1 MTLKRKI
8 TSDEIESYVRG
19 VRCRMNNGS
28 WTLFFNV
35 SKVRRAASLHTKDPA
50 IAAKILRLAEDELT
64 VEARRLG
71 ELSVFGARTAAGE
84 DVTVKDAVAKFLEA
98 APAFLGADT
107 IVAYRNRLENYV
119 TGRAARDTADA
130 IAPSTIAHLPVKRVT
145 KQDIKTVL
153 RAVRQRKNGN
163 GQRNGQ
169 ALAQGVLGVLQRLFR
184 WLIEE
189 DLYKDREGR
198 DLPNPA
204 ARLLRHTFDKEV
216 DDHIEQRGRIFEP
229 AERDGLLAHLRATW
243 GHWAYTFAIVGF
255 KGGLRIGEIIA
266 LQIEDVDFE
275 QGVLHVRRRW
285 TPKAGILPGTKS
297 KRRGKNTT
305 RDLPLNLS
313 HELTEALRKQVT
325 DRKKQN
331 LERGWKDN
339 PWLFVGR
346 RDGRTLK
353 RSWFY
358 KHIWYKALAATGLGM
373 HDFHDTRHTFAST
386 LLVRSN
392 GNVDFVARCLGDL
405 ISITEKTYLHIIQNL
420 KPNFPGALDDESRV
434 LHVVK

>member
-1 MTLKRKI
+1 
-8 TSDEIESYVRG
+8 
-19 VRCRMNNGS
+19 MNNGS

-35 SKVRRAASLHTKDPA
+35 RKVRRAASLHTKDPA
-50 IAAKILRLAEDELT
+50 IAAKLLRQAEDELT
-64 VEARRLG
+64 VEARSLG
-71 ELSVFGARTAAGE
+71 ELSVFGARMAAGE
-84 DVTVKDAVAKFLEA
+84 ELTVKAAVATFLEA
-98 APAFLGADT
+98 APAFLGADS

-119 TGRAARDTADA
+119 IGRDARDTAAA
-130 IAPSTIAHLPVKRVT
+130 IAPSAIANLSVKRVT
-145 KQDIKTVL
+145 KQDIKAVI

-163 GQRNGQ
+163 GSRNGQ
-169 ALAQGVLGVLQRLFR
+169 ALAQGVLGVLQRFFR

-198 DLPNPA
+198 DLPSPA

-216 DDHIEQRGRIFEP
+216 DDRIEQRVRVFEP
-229 AERDGLLAHLRATW
+229 AERDRLLAHLRATW
-243 GHWAYTFAIVGF
+243 GHWAYTFGLLGF

-266 LQIEDVDFE
+266 LQLDDVDFE
-275 QGVLHVRRRW
+275 QSVLHVRRRW

-297 KRRGKNTT
+297 KRRGRNTT

-313 HELTEALRKQVT
+313 DELTEALRKQVT

-346 RDGRTLK
+346 REGRTLK

-358 KHIWYKALAATGLGM
+358 KHVWYKALAATGLGT
-373 HDFHDTRHTFAST
+373 HDFHDSRHSFAST
-386 LLVRSN
+386 LLVKSN

-420 KPNFPGALDDESRV
+420 KPNFPGALDDAPRV
-434 LHVVK
+434 LRVVQ